1 MKDKKPFWQIL
12 KTALLFVLP
21 MIINNQKGVKGTK
34 NEKTVNDAADIL
46 KNI

>member
-1 MKDKKPFWQIL
+1 MKDKKPFWQII
-12 KTALLFVLP
+12 KTVLLFGLP
-21 MIINNQKGVKGTK
+21 LILNNQKGIKGTK